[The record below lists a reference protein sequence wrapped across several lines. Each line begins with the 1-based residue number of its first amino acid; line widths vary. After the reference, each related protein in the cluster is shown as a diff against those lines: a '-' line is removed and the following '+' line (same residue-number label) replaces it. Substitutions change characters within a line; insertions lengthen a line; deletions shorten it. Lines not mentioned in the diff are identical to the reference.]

1 MNAIVSRLVHDLE
14 AGEIRDGDRRYLV
27 MRADVLMGTLK
38 GLDDVTRHRVLSSLA
53 TSAALHGGRSVQAY
67 GETAAGRELLDVMC
81 DASAGLGWGRWY
93 IEEGTEELKL
103 TVHNSPFAWG
113 YGACTHTVC
122 APIVGIFRAV
132 ATQFFKTPVVV
143 EELACAAMASQLACH
158 CHFVARREGGALP
171 GNPQ

>member
-14 AGEIRDGDRRYLV
+14 AGEICDGDRRYLI
-27 MRADVLMGTLK
+27 MRPDVLMGTLK
-38 GLDDVTRHRVLSSLA
+38 SLDDTTRERVLSSLA
-53 TSAALHGGRSVQAY
+53 NSAALHGGRSVQAY
-67 GETAAGRELLDVMC
+67 GKTAVGRALLETMC

-93 IEEGTEELKL
+93 IEESAEELKL

-132 ATQFFKTPVVV
+132 ATQFFGTPVVV
-143 EELACAAMASQLACH
+143 EELECAAMTSQLACH
-158 CHFVARREGGALP
+158 FVASRKGGTLP